1 MPAADFQG
9 LSAPFASTGRSF
21 LSLRRDHAAHPMDAH
36 HRHHIDAGEQRE
48 FDAFQRQ
55 VADLFNDLAGG
66 GDEILSISWIRRL
79 LDTFLMCQEEFRV
92 ILFGHRRPPT
102 LIDRLVSDFFERAV
116 KALDVCNAVRD
127 GVDQVRQWRKH
138 LEIVLVTLG
147 PGHRELSEGQ
157 LRRAKKA
164 LGDLAILMLDEK
176 DTGSVMSH
184 RNRSFGRNSGSSS
197 SSSGRRSHF
206 RSLSWSVSRSWSAA
220 RQLQAIGSNI
230 AAPRGHEVVE
240 TAGLAIHFSVPR
252 SYLWSGPIMSL
263 HERIVEESKKKDRK
277 NSIGLLKEIHQIEKC
292 VHHLTDLMDAAQF
305 PMADDKAM
313 EVRQGLQELA
323 QVYEAMKEGLDPLE
337 RQVREVFLR
346 IVRSRTEGL
355 NCLNAS
361 NAEEPE
367 ATLLTISEDIDRF
380 LRLLLAVEDGQDG
393 SHEPPEI
400 PESTVEKFVILVEEE
415 IAKYETGEEKWPSCD
430 DELSLLDAIDRVSK
444 LTSAVAKFSSELK
457 YNEAM
462 NHSGSVLHH
471 AMCFLEDE
479 FHSLLQ
485 DSRTK
490 QEAASSSS
498 RPKQLPSLI
507 YRFHEPERS
516 VSPSSESS
524 PCESSQAYIP
534 ENTERL
540 HRIAD
545 AMISAG
551 YVTECCQVF
560 SIARR
565 NAFEAGL
572 PSLGFE
578 KVGIEDVIKMAWENL
593 ESEIATWVK
602 AFRHTITASFTAE
615 RELCEAVFA
624 SHRAI
629 SDRLFLGFANGAIV
643 QLLTFAEAVTMTK
656 RSAEK
661 LFKVLDVYE
670 AMRDVLPTV
679 EALLPEDGEKDEPS
693 VFADPK
699 TEISSLRYRLGEA
712 AVAIFC
718 DLESSIKADNSK
730 TPVPGGAV
738 HPLTRYVM
746 NYLKYACEYKS
757 TLEQTGGGGDGD
769 RNSNSSGN
777 DNYNPF
783 AAQLIEVMDLLHSN
797 LESKSKLYKDLA
809 LSNIFLMNN
818 GRYIAKKV
826 KGSPEIHQL
835 LGETWYRK
843 RSSDLRQYHK
853 NYQRET
859 WSKLLACLRDDGL
872 QVRGSVAKPVLK
884 ERFKSFNAMFDEIH
898 KAQSSWVV
906 SDEQLQ
912 SELRVSVSAVVVP
925 AYRSFLG
932 RFSQYLDPGRQTEKY
947 IKFGPED
954 LENLIDELFDGT
966 PSSSIASR
974 RRT

>member
-1 MPAADFQG
+1 MECNQPHVPKK
-9 LSAPFASTGRSF
+9 SSSF
-21 LSLRRDHAAHPMDAH
+21 SSSRDEKHREINRNLSLGSIKLEQSYEKKE
-36 HRHHIDAGEQRE
+36 RHDQETIEEERE
-48 FDAFQRQ
+48 EEKATK
-55 VADLFNDLAGG
+55 
-66 GDEILSISWIRRL
+66 E
-79 LDTFLMCQEEFRV
+79 QEE
-92 ILFGHRRPPT
+92 
-102 LIDRLVSDFFERAV
+102 
-116 KALDVCNAVRD
+116 
-127 GVDQVRQWRKH
+127 
-138 LEIVLVTLG
+138 
-147 PGHRELSEGQ
+147 
-157 LRRAKKA
+157 
-164 LGDLAILMLDEK
+164 EK
-176 DTGSVMSH
+176 
-184 RNRSFGRNSGSSS
+184 
-197 SSSGRRSHF
+197 
-206 RSLSWSVSRSWSAA
+206 
-220 RQLQAIGSNI
+220 
-230 AAPRGHEVVE
+230 E
-240 TAGLAIHFSVPR
+240 
-252 SYLWSGPIMSL
+252 
-263 HERIVEESKKKDRK
+263 
-277 NSIGLLKEIHQIEKC
+277 
-292 VHHLTDLMDAAQF
+292 
-305 PMADDKAM
+305 
-313 EVRQGLQELA
+313 
-323 QVYEAMKEGLDPLE
+323 
-337 RQVREVFLR
+337 
-346 IVRSRTEGL
+346 
-355 NCLNAS
+355 AS
-361 NAEEPE
+361 NDEEPE

-498 RPKQLPSLI
+498 RTKQLPSLI

-679 EALLPEDGEKDEPS
+679 EALLPDDGEQDEPS

-757 TLEQTGGGGDGD
+757 TLEQVFKEHKHAEKPSSFDEDRENSQTSGGGDGD

>member
-1 MPAADFQG
+1 MESNQPH
-9 LSAPFASTGRSF
+9 LPKKSSSF
-21 LSLRRDHAAHPMDAH
+21 SSSRDEKYREINRNLSLGSIKLEQSYEKKE
-36 HRHHIDAGEQRE
+36 RHDQETIEEERE
-48 FDAFQRQ
+48 EEKATK
-55 VADLFNDLAGG
+55 
-66 GDEILSISWIRRL
+66 E
-79 LDTFLMCQEEFRV
+79 QEE
-92 ILFGHRRPPT
+92 
-102 LIDRLVSDFFERAV
+102 
-116 KALDVCNAVRD
+116 
-127 GVDQVRQWRKH
+127 
-138 LEIVLVTLG
+138 
-147 PGHRELSEGQ
+147 
-157 LRRAKKA
+157 
-164 LGDLAILMLDEK
+164 EK
-176 DTGSVMSH
+176 
-184 RNRSFGRNSGSSS
+184 
-197 SSSGRRSHF
+197 
-206 RSLSWSVSRSWSAA
+206 
-220 RQLQAIGSNI
+220 
-230 AAPRGHEVVE
+230 
-240 TAGLAIHFSVPR
+240 
-252 SYLWSGPIMSL
+252 
-263 HERIVEESKKKDRK
+263 EE
-277 NSIGLLKEIHQIEKC
+277 
-292 VHHLTDLMDAAQF
+292 
-305 PMADDKAM
+305 
-313 EVRQGLQELA
+313 
-323 QVYEAMKEGLDPLE
+323 
-337 RQVREVFLR
+337 
-346 IVRSRTEGL
+346 
-355 NCLNAS
+355 S

-400 PESTVEKFVILVEEE
+400 PESTVEKFVTLIEEE
-415 IAKYETGEEKWPSCD
+415 IAKYETGEEKWPSGD

-444 LTSAVAKFSSELK
+444 LTSAVAKFSSEPK

-498 RPKQLPSLI
+498 RTKQLPSLI

-516 VSPSSESS
+516 ASPSAEST

-565 NAFEAGL
+565 NAFEVGL

-602 AFRHTITASFTAE
+602 AFRHTVTASFTAE

-629 SDRLFLGFANGAIV
+629 SDRLFLAFANGAII

-679 EALLPEDGEKDEPS
+679 EALLPDDGEQDEPS

-738 HPLTRYVM
+738 HPLTRYVT
-746 NYLKYACEYKS
+746 NYLKYACEYKN
-757 TLEQTGGGGDGD
+757 TLEQVFKEHKHAEKPSSFDEDRENSQTGGGGDGD
-769 RNSNSSGN
+769 RNSNSGGS

-783 AAQLIEVMDLLHSN
+783 AAQLVEAMDLLHSN

-818 GRYIAKKV
+818 GRYVAKKV

-872 QVRGSVAKPVLK
+872 QVKGSVAKPLLK
-884 ERFKSFNAMFDEIH
+884 ERFKSFNAMFEDIH

-947 IKFGPED
+947 IKFGAED
-954 LENLIDELFDGT
+954 LENLIDELFDGN
-966 PSSSIASR
+966 PSSMASK

>member
-1 MPAADFQG
+1 MECNQPHVPKK
-9 LSAPFASTGRSF
+9 SSSF
-21 LSLRRDHAAHPMDAH
+21 SSSRDEKHREINRNLSLGSIKLEQSYEKKE
-36 HRHHIDAGEQRE
+36 RHDQETIEEERE
-48 FDAFQRQ
+48 EEKATK
-55 VADLFNDLAGG
+55 
-66 GDEILSISWIRRL
+66 E
-79 LDTFLMCQEEFRV
+79 QEE
-92 ILFGHRRPPT
+92 
-102 LIDRLVSDFFERAV
+102 
-116 KALDVCNAVRD
+116 
-127 GVDQVRQWRKH
+127 
-138 LEIVLVTLG
+138 
-147 PGHRELSEGQ
+147 
-157 LRRAKKA
+157 
-164 LGDLAILMLDEK
+164 EK
-176 DTGSVMSH
+176 
-184 RNRSFGRNSGSSS
+184 
-197 SSSGRRSHF
+197 
-206 RSLSWSVSRSWSAA
+206 
-220 RQLQAIGSNI
+220 
-230 AAPRGHEVVE
+230 E
-240 TAGLAIHFSVPR
+240 
-252 SYLWSGPIMSL
+252 
-263 HERIVEESKKKDRK
+263 
-277 NSIGLLKEIHQIEKC
+277 
-292 VHHLTDLMDAAQF
+292 
-305 PMADDKAM
+305 
-313 EVRQGLQELA
+313 
-323 QVYEAMKEGLDPLE
+323 
-337 RQVREVFLR
+337 
-346 IVRSRTEGL
+346 
-355 NCLNAS
+355 AS
-361 NAEEPE
+361 NDEEPE

-679 EALLPEDGEKDEPS
+679 EALLPDDGEKDEPS

-757 TLEQTGGGGDGD
+757 TLEQVFKEHKHAEKPSSFDEDRENSQTGGGGDGD

>member
-1 MPAADFQG
+1 MESNQPH
-9 LSAPFASTGRSF
+9 LPKKSSSF
-21 LSLRRDHAAHPMDAH
+21 SSSRDEKHREINRNLSLGSIKLEQSYEKKE
-36 HRHHIDAGEQRE
+36 RHDQETIEEERE
-48 FDAFQRQ
+48 EEKATK
-55 VADLFNDLAGG
+55 
-66 GDEILSISWIRRL
+66 E
-79 LDTFLMCQEEFRV
+79 QEE
-92 ILFGHRRPPT
+92 
-102 LIDRLVSDFFERAV
+102 
-116 KALDVCNAVRD
+116 
-127 GVDQVRQWRKH
+127 
-138 LEIVLVTLG
+138 
-147 PGHRELSEGQ
+147 
-157 LRRAKKA
+157 
-164 LGDLAILMLDEK
+164 EK
-176 DTGSVMSH
+176 
-184 RNRSFGRNSGSSS
+184 
-197 SSSGRRSHF
+197 
-206 RSLSWSVSRSWSAA
+206 
-220 RQLQAIGSNI
+220 
-230 AAPRGHEVVE
+230 E
-240 TAGLAIHFSVPR
+240 
-252 SYLWSGPIMSL
+252 
-263 HERIVEESKKKDRK
+263 
-277 NSIGLLKEIHQIEKC
+277 
-292 VHHLTDLMDAAQF
+292 
-305 PMADDKAM
+305 
-313 EVRQGLQELA
+313 
-323 QVYEAMKEGLDPLE
+323 
-337 RQVREVFLR
+337 
-346 IVRSRTEGL
+346 
-355 NCLNAS
+355 AS

-415 IAKYETGEEKWPSCD
+415 IAKYETGEEKWPSGD

-444 LTSAVAKFSSELK
+444 LTSAVAKFSSELT

-498 RPKQLPSLI
+498 RTKQLPSLI

-629 SDRLFLGFANGAIV
+629 SDRLFLGFANGAII

-679 EALLPEDGEKDEPS
+679 EALLPDDGEQDEPS

-757 TLEQTGGGGDGD
+757 TLEQVFKEHKHAEKPSSFDEDRENSQTGGGGDGD